1 MTIALAVE
9 IALTVLLAATLIYCA
24 ILERR
29 LAALRK
35 GQDGFKDTIA
45 ELNKAIAA
53 AGASMRLL
61 KSSAAGAVETLDERL
76 ARARNLIDELEL
88 LGSSGER
95 IAQRIEKGV
104 TSERTASAGTPAV
117 LANRLD
123 ALRRSDASRSASLA
137 AAAMGN
143 VR

>member
-1 MTIALAVE
+1 MNLALAVE
-9 IALTVLLAATLIYCA
+9 IALSVLLAATLVYCA

-35 GQDGFKDTIA
+35 GQDGFRETIG
-45 ELNKAIAA
+45 EMNSAITT

-61 KSSAAGAVETLDERL
+61 KSAATGIEETLEERL
-76 ARARNLIDELEL
+76 ARARNAIDELSVL
-88 LGSSGER
+88 VASGER
-95 IAQRIEKGV
+95 IAQRFERA
-104 TSERTASAGTPAV
+104 TPSERNPGTPAV

-123 ALRRSDASRSASLA
+123 RLKGQSFGAEAARSMAQ
-137 AAAMGN
+137 